1 MLVLMKFKLRLRLIE
16 IEEQEVNRKKNVCD
30 SHDDTIRGEVKENWK
45 SKIFS
50 KSNQEVFAQS
60 DSKKD
65 GSNRNTI
72 QLSNVKEDI
81 TQRLF

>member
-1 MLVLMKFKLRLRLIE
+1 MRLKNKKLIE
-16 IEEQEVNRKKNVCD
+16 KKNVCD
-30 SHDDTIRGEVKENWK
+30 SHDDTVRGEVKENWK

-50 KSNQEVFAQS
+50 KSNQEVFAQG